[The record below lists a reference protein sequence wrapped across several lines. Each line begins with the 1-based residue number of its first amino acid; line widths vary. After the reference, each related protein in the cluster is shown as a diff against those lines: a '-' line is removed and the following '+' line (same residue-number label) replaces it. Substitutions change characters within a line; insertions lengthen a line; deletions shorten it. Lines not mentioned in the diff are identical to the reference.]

1 MSGPAPAE
9 LFGLEIQLGTH
20 TDPGRVREDNE
31 DRLLVFDLRERKPIS
46 GESTVT
52 ADARS
57 TSILMM
63 VADGMGGVSGG
74 ETASQMCVDSI
85 PALFLKHLQTAA
97 GTWREQL
104 RAGMLAAIRETN
116 ARILEHAKTDAN
128 LTGMGCTLTAAILQ
142 RDFLL
147 VAQVGDSR
155 AYLGRFGAVQ
165 QLTRD
170 QTVWESLRAQGKD
183 PEKALGQ
190 SQFKSMLL
198 QAVGAQ
204 AEVEPV
210 FTELELQADDWLV
223 LCSDGL
229 YRVVEPEGFR
239 EILNGSADPAGKAR
253 ELTALANRN
262 GGPDNVSV
270 VVCHVVPEASGRPA
284 GGPGVTVAA

>member
-1 MSGPAPAE
+1 
-9 LFGLEIQLGTH
+9 LGAH
-20 TDPGRVREDNE
+20 TDPGQVRSDNE

-52 ADARS
+52 TDARS
-57 TSILMM
+57 TSLLMM
-63 VADGMGGVSGG
+63 VADGMGGMSGG
-74 ETASQMCVDSI
+74 EIASQMCVDSI
-85 PALFLKHLQTAA
+85 PELFVKHLQTAA

-104 RAGMLAAIRETN
+104 RTAMLVAIRETN
-116 ARILEHAKTDAN
+116 TRIFENAKTDAN
-128 LTGMGCTLTAAILQ
+128 LTGMGCTLTAVILQ
-142 RDFLL
+142 GDFLL
-147 VAQVGDSR
+147 IAQVGDSR

-190 SQFKSMLL
+190 SQFKSMLI

-229 YRVVEPEGFR
+229 YRVVEPEGIG
-239 EILNGSADPAGKAR
+239 EILKGSADPAGKAR

-262 GGPDNVSV
+262 GGPDNISV
-270 VVCHVVPEASGRPA
+270 VVCHVVMRPVSVA
-284 GGPGVTVAA
+284 QLGDRDPVAA